1 MTRTVET
8 TQRTTQTNLPS
19 LPSLDE
25 TEADLR
31 AWLAQQAWPGALWL
45 LAHTLEGVIWGR
57 LMPNPDAP
65 GAPPQIG
72 LGSDIAAFAPSV
84 RGRLVPAQL
93 ESCHLF
99 GPDGE
104 LFVWR
109 DDDGLHARLYRD
121 RPAAGNGPSEENE
134 EIKAEAGSEAC
145 DYFDE
150 PQLLWGTQAEPAG
163 EQGGFT
169 LVSDGVQGLRH
180 AVPLTQIPFDP
191 WDAAQKQRP
200 LRLWV
205 RHYLG
210 RDPQDGTV
218 TIAGSRLLRLDVEP
232 ERCRPERSRLKW
244 D

>member
-8 TQRTTQTNLPS
+8 TQRTTDIDLPP

-31 AWLAQQAWPGALWL
+31 AWLAQQAWPGAQWL
-45 LAHTLEGVIWGR
+45 LAHTLEGVVWGR
-57 LMPNPDAP
+57 LTRDADDPDALD
-65 GAPPQIG
+65 APAQIV

-84 RGRLVPAQL
+84 RGRLIPAQL

-121 RPAAGNGPSEENE
+121 RPAAGNGPSE
-134 EIKAEAGSEAC
+134 SC

-150 PQLLWGTQAEPAG
+150 PQLLWGTQTEPAG

-218 TIAGSRLLRLDVEP
+218 TIAGSRLLRLDVA
-232 ERCRPERSRLKW
+232 RIDVARSEADRSGIEA
-244 D
+244 

>member
-8 TQRTTQTNLPS
+8 TQRTTDTARPPLPR
-19 LPSLDE
+19 LDE

-31 AWLAQQAWPGALWL
+31 AWLAQQAWPGARWL
-45 LAHTLEGVIWGR
+45 LAHTLEGVVWGR
-57 LMPNPDAP
+57 LTRDADDPGALDAP
-65 GAPPQIG
+65 AQIV

-84 RGRLVPAQL
+84 RGRLIPAQL

-109 DDDGLHARLYRD
+109 DDNRLHARLYRD
-121 RPAAGNGPSEENE
+121 RPAAVNGESGENE
-134 EIKAEAGSEAC
+134 ENGRNEAEAGSEAC

-150 PQLLWGTQAEPAG
+150 PQLLWGTQTEPAG

-169 LVSDGVQGLRH
+169 LVSDGVQGFRH

-210 RDPQDGTV
+210 RDPQDGTM
-218 TIAGSRLLRLDVEP
+218 TIAGSRLLRLDVDRIEV
-232 ERCRPERSRLKW
+232 